1 MEVLVHPNPALKQHA
16 SPVEAAADQDLQ
28 ELVATMARLMY
39 AEQGLG
45 LAATQI
51 GVLKRVIIYDL
62 SEDRTEL
69 VALCNPVIAERSD
82 EVETLE
88 EGCLSLPGIGVPVER
103 ALRVTCEAETL
114 SGKAVSIKAEGLYAR
129 MLQHESDHLDGI
141 LIIDR
146 ASPDERRAALVRYRE
161 ANDAGARAGQ

>member
-1 MEVLVHPNPALKQHA
+1 MEVLVHPNPALKQGA
-16 SPVEAAADQDLQ
+16 APVDANTDHDLH
-28 ELVATMARLMY
+28 ELVVTMARLMY
-39 AEQGLG
+39 SEQGLG

-69 VALCNPVIAERSD
+69 VALCNPVIVERSD

-88 EGCLSLPGIGVPVER
+88 EGCLSVPGIGVLVER

-114 SGKAVSIKAEGLYAR
+114 SGKPVSIEAEGLYAR
-129 MLQHESDHLDGI
+129 MLQHETDHLDGVLI
-141 LIIDR
+141 LDR
-146 ASPDERRAALVRYRE
+146 ATPDERRAALIRYRE
-161 ANDAGARAGQ
+161 ANDAGARPGQ

>member
-1 MEVLVHPNPALKQHA
+1 MEVLVHPNPALKQGA
-16 SPVEAAADQDLQ
+16 APVDANADQDLH
-28 ELVATMARLMY
+28 ELVVTMARLMY
-39 AEQGLG
+39 GEQGLG

-69 VALCNPVIAERSD
+69 VALCNPMIVERSD

-103 ALRVTCEAETL
+103 ALRVTCVAETL
-114 SGKAVSIKAEGLYAR
+114 SGKPVSIDAEGLYAR
-129 MLQHESDHLDGI
+129 MLQHETDHLDGV

-161 ANDAGARAGQ
+161 ANDAGARTDQ